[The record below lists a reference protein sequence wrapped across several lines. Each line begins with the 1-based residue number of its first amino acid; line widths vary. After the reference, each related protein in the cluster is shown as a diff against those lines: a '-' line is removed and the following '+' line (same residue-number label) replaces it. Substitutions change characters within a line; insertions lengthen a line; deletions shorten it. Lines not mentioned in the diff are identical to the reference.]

1 MAARRKK
8 HKGGHGEGHADERWL
23 LTYADLITLLMSLFM
38 VLWSISSVNI
48 SKFESLQRS
57 LAAAFSGHVA
67 DGGQGIKENGGSNAV
82 QTPAENTPMATLQ
95 DLRTSSSTTTGR
107 KTHQTAAT
115 KSAQAALERSQF
127 NMIKRQVEAV
137 AAKRHLSKKIKVTIS
152 PDGLHIRITTDN
164 LLFDSGSAV
173 VKPEARPLLA
183 DIAKVLAADGRHR
196 IEVQGNTD
204 DVPVSGRYE
213 SNWNLSVDRAAN
225 VVNVVVAD
233 GVAGGR
239 MRATGFSEYN
249 TVASNQTDGGRQMN
263 RRVELFLPRQIL
275 DSNKAPSLSE
285 SAFPA
290 RPR

>member
-1 MAARRKK
+1 MAGRRKK
-8 HKGGHGEGHADERWL
+8 HKGGHEDSHVDERWL

-57 LAAAFSGHVA
+57 LAEAFSGRIA
-67 DGGQGIKENGGSNAV
+67 DGGQGIKDNGGSNAV

-95 DLRTSSSTTTGR
+95 DLRSQSPVTGR
-107 KTHQTAAT
+107 KNRQTAAT
-115 KSAQAALERSQF
+115 KSAQASLERSQF
-127 NMIKRQVEAV
+127 NMIKRQVEAI

-152 PDGLHIRITTDN
+152 ADGLHIRITTDN

-173 VKPEARPLLA
+173 VKPGAQPVLR
-183 DIAKVLAADGRHR
+183 DIAHVLAAEGRHR

-204 DVPVSGRYE
+204 DVPVSGRYA

-225 VVNVVVAD
+225 VVNVIVRD

-249 TVASNQTDGGRQMN
+249 TVASNRTGAGRQLN

-290 RPR
+290 RQR